1 MDAESAPSA
10 DMREFDPTD
19 EPSDDD
25 SVALTHRQIIA
36 LPYLVAS
43 PTVTEGAR
51 LAGISR
57 RTVHRWMED
66 DDFRVQFERFRDEA
80 LSLSQAELKGLT
92 LKGTGVLAEMLEDP
106 SSNIRLRAAQTAIA
120 MGVKI
125 NQQSNIQKQI
135 EDLSEAFDLQRSR
148 KPLL

>member
-1 MDAESAPSA
+1 MSHNDSHIE
-10 DMREFDPTD
+10 EYNPTD
-19 EPSDDD
+19 EPSDGD
-25 SVALTHRQIIA
+25 SAALTHRQITA

-43 PTVTEGAR
+43 PTVKEGAR

-66 DDFRVQFERFRDEA
+66 DDFRDQFERLRDEA
-80 LSLSQAELKGLT
+80 LSLAHVELKGLT

-125 NQQSNIQKQI
+125 TEQTNIQKQI
-135 EDLSEAFDLQRSR
+135 ESLTEAFELQRSR
-148 KPLL
+148 KPRL

>member
-1 MDAESAPSA
+1 MSHNAA
-10 DMREFDPTD
+10 DIEEFDPTD

-25 SVALTHRQIIA
+25 SVALTHRQITS

-51 LAGISR
+51 LAGMSR

-66 DDFRVQFERFRDEA
+66 DHFRVQFERLRDEA
-80 LSLSQAELKGLT
+80 LSLAQAELKGLT
-92 LKGTGVLAEMLEDP
+92 LKGAGVLADP
-106 SSNIRLRAAQTAIA
+106 SSNIRLRAAQIAISA
-120 MGVKI
+120 GTKV
-125 NQQSNIQKQI
+125 NEQSNIQERI
-135 EDLSEAFDLQRSR
+135 EHLSEAFHLQRSR

>member
-1 MDAESAPSA
+1 
-10 DMREFDPTD
+10 MREFDPTD

-25 SVALTHRQIIA
+25 SVALTHRQITA

-66 DDFRVQFERFRDEA
+66 DDFRLQFERFRDEA

-135 EDLSEAFDLQRSR
+135 EGLTEAFDLQRSR
-148 KPLL
+148 KPRL

>member
-1 MDAESAPSA
+1 
-10 DMREFDPTD
+10 MREFDPTD

-25 SVALTHRQIIA
+25 SVALTHRQITA

-66 DDFRVQFERFRDEA
+66 DDFRVQFEKFRDEA

-135 EDLSEAFDLQRSR
+135 EDLTEAFDLQRSR
-148 KPLL
+148 KPRL

>member
-1 MDAESAPSA
+1 MSHNVT

-25 SVALTHRQIIA
+25 SVALTHRQITA

-66 DDFRVQFERFRDEA
+66 DDFRDQFERFRDEA
-80 LSLSQAELKGLT
+80 LSLAQVELKGLT

-106 SSNIRLRAAQTAIA
+106 SSNIRLRAAQIAIA

-125 NQQSNIQKQI
+125 NQQSKYP
-135 EDLSEAFDLQRSR
+135 EAD
-148 KPLL
+148 

>member
-1 MDAESAPSA
+1 MSHNAA
-10 DMREFDPTD
+10 DIEEFDPTD

-25 SVALTHRQIIA
+25 SVALTHRQITA

-51 LAGISR
+51 LAGMSR

-66 DDFRVQFERFRDEA
+66 DHFRVQFERLRDEA
-80 LSLSQAELKGLT
+80 LSLAQAELKGLT
-92 LKGTGVLAEMLEDP
+92 LKGAGVLAEMLEDP
-106 SSNIRLRAAQTAIA
+106 SSNIRLRAAQIAISA
-120 MGVKI
+120 GTKV
-125 NQQSNIQKQI
+125 NEQSNIQERI
-135 EDLSEAFDLQRSR
+135 EHLSEAFHLQRSR

>member
-1 MDAESAPSA
+1 ME
-10 DMREFDPTD
+10 EFDPTD

-25 SVALTHRQIIA
+25 SVALTHRQITA

-66 DDFRVQFERFRDEA
+66 DDFRDQFERFRDEA
-80 LSLSQAELKGLT
+80 LSLAQVELKGLT

-135 EDLSEAFDLQRSR
+135 EDLTDAFTLHRSR
-148 KPLL
+148 KPRL

>member
-1 MDAESAPSA
+1 MSLNAADAE
-10 DMREFDPTD
+10 EFYPTD

-25 SVALTHRQIIA
+25 SVALTHKQITA

-43 PTVTEGAR
+43 PTVTGGAR

-66 DDFRVQFERFRDEA
+66 DNFRTQFQTLRNEA
-80 LSLSQAELKGLT
+80 LSLAQAELKGLT
-92 LKGTGVLAEMLEDP
+92 LKGAVVLAEMLEDP
-106 SSNIRLRAAQTAIA
+106 SPYIRLRAAQTAIA
-120 MGVKI
+120 AGAKV
-125 NQQSNIQKQI
+125 NEQTNIQERI
-135 EDLSEAFDLQRSR
+135 EHLSEAFHLQRSR

>member
-1 MDAESAPSA
+1 
-10 DMREFDPTD
+10 MREFDPTD

-25 SVALTHRQIIA
+25 SVALTHRQITA

-135 EDLSEAFDLQRSR
+135 EDLTEAFDLQRSR
-148 KPLL
+148 KPRL

>member
-1 MDAESAPSA
+1 
-10 DMREFDPTD
+10 MREFDPTD

-25 SVALTHRQIIA
+25 SVALTHRQITA

-66 DDFRVQFERFRDEA
+66 DDFRDQFERFRDEA
-80 LSLSQAELKGLT
+80 LSLAQVELKGLT

-135 EDLSEAFDLQRSR
+135 EDLTDAFTLHRSR
-148 KPLL
+148 KPRL

>member
-1 MDAESAPSA
+1 
-10 DMREFDPTD
+10 MREFDPTD

-25 SVALTHRQIIA
+25 SVALTHRQITA

-66 DDFRVQFERFRDEA
+66 DDFRDQFERFRDEA
-80 LSLSQAELKGLT
+80 LSLAQVELKGLT

-120 MGVKI
+120 MGIKI
-125 NQQSNIQKQI
+125 SEQYNIQKQI
-135 EDLSEAFDLQRSR
+135 EDLTDAFTLHRSR
-148 KPLL
+148 KPRL

>member
-1 MDAESAPSA
+1 MSHNDA

-25 SVALTHRQIIA
+25 SVALTHRQITA

-125 NQQSNIQKQI
+125 NQQCNIQKQI